1 MLHAKKC
8 CNSQS
13 QYQDSPDN
21 IQKKKKKD
29 LLNSS
34 GVTEI
39 VELLKCIQKLK
50 QVLKIYDRSFT

>member
-1 MLHAKKC
+1 MQKNVVIARV
-8 CNSQS
+8 
-13 QYQDSPDN
+13 N
-21 IQKKKKKD
+21 IKTVQIIFKKKKKKD

-39 VELLKCIQKLK
+39 VELLKYIQKLK

>member
-1 MLHAKKC
+1 MQKNVVIARV
-8 CNSQS
+8 
-13 QYQDSPDN
+13 N
-21 IQKKKKKD
+21 IKTVQIIFKKKKKD

-39 VELLKCIQKLK
+39 VELLKYIQKLK

>member
-8 CNSQS
+8 YNSQS

-21 IQKKKKKD
+21 IKKKKKD

-39 VELLKCIQKLK
+39 VELLNYVQKLK
-50 QVLKIYDRSFT
+50 QVLKIYDRSST